1 MLILKILLIIVEVV
15 CSFLLIVVILLQKA
29 KGEGL
34 GLAFGAQM
42 GESLFGAR
50 ASNVLVR
57 ITVWLGIIFMVCT
70 AFLARIYSQGYGR
83 SLMERK
89 APIEQGAMPIRPGA
103 PVPASLPA
111 ARPVMPDAQPPPFS
125 APAES
130 SLPASAAPAAMPQ
143 PQE

>member
-1 MLILKILLIIVEVV
+1 MLILKILLIIVEII
-15 CSFLLIVVILLQKA
+15 CSFLLIGVILLQKG

-57 ITVWLGIIFMVCT
+57 ITIWLGVTFLIST
-70 AFLARIYSQGYGR
+70 TLLARIYSHGGYGR

-89 APIEQGAMPIRPGA
+89 APIEQGSMPVRPNVPAPASYPVSA
-103 PVPASLPA
+103 PVIPNS
-111 ARPVMPDAQPPPFS
+111 QPFS
-125 APAES
+125 TPAES
-130 SLPASAAPAAMPQ
+130 SLPAPAAPIAAPQ